1 METDSECDL
10 SVDRP
15 VPSTKTSSSADE
27 YTLKPPTKIKIISPK
42 AASQLSAKP
51 TTSFQTKTLST
62 KVLPNKT
69 VSIPNIP
76 EKKVPI
82 SDIPKKT
89 APVSN
94 IPKKTVASTEPCLR
108 QGEHLVTYK
117 DGKYHFK
124 STALSKRLAGRE
136 DSQSN
141 NSTDTGPD
149 SQEDQQYV
157 TV

>member
-15 VPSTKTSSSADE
+15 VTSTKTSSSADE

-42 AASQLSAKP
+42 ATLELSSEP

-62 KVLPNKT
+62 KVVPKET

-76 EKKVPI
+76 EKTVTISDTQKKTVPI
-82 SDIPKKT
+82 SD
-89 APVSN
+89 

-149 SQEDQQYV
+149 SQDDQQYV
-157 TV
+157 TI